1 MYSNLTK
8 KEKQRKLAQ
17 ARKGAVQWSAQQLT
31 RTNLRKT
38 TSSKRLST
46 PTTLNQ
52 PTEVVDQL
60 MDLSINTPIP
70 LSENQTN
77 TIQAIK
83 STLKDLQD
91 QREAIETT
99 IQVLSTRLQYLLNE
113 ENNPK

>member
-8 KEKQRKLAQ
+8 KEKQKRLAQ
-17 ARKGAVQWSAQQLT
+17 ARKRAVQWSAQQLT

-38 TSSKRLST
+38 TSLKRSST
-46 PTTLNQ
+46 PTNLDQ
-52 PTEVVDQL
+52 PTEVDDQS

-70 LSENQTN
+70 LAENRIS

-91 QREAIETT
+91 QKEAIETT
-99 IQVLSTRLQYLLNE
+99 IQVLSNRLQYLSNE
-113 ENNPK
+113 DNNPR